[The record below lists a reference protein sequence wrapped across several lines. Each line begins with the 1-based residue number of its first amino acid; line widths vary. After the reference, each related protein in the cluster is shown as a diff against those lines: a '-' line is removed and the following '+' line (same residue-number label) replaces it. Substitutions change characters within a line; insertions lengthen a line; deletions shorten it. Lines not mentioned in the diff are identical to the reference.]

1 MKVILFGA
9 TGTVGRGV
17 LGECLRD
24 DRVTAVLTVG
34 PVPPGAAHAKLRE
47 IVHADLLDLAAI
59 EAGLR
64 GHDAGFVCAEGPRHA
79 DVALAAGEAL
89 ARVSP
94 GSAFVYVSTGA
105 GPAGAAEDTLL
116 ALPLRSYVFR
126 PGHVRRPSDGV
137 TSPAGFHRLAYIV
150 VRPLHPVLR
159 RVFPATATTPERI
172 GRAMITVAER
182 GASRR
187 VLGPADINA
196 L

>member
-17 LGECLRD
+17 LRECLRD
-24 DRVTAVLTVG
+24 DRVTAVLAVG
-34 PVPPGAAHAKLRE
+34 PVPSGAGHAKLRE
-47 IVHADLLDLAAI
+47 IVHADLLDLATI

-64 GHDAGFVCAEGPRHA
+64 GHDAAFLCVEGSRHV
-79 DVALAAGEAL
+79 DVALSVGETL
-89 ARVSP
+89 ARVNP
-94 GSAFVYVSTGA
+94 GSVFVYVSAGA
-105 GPAGAAEDTLL
+105 GGNGAAENALL

-126 PGHVRRPSDGV
+126 PGHVRPSDGV

-150 VRPLHPVLR
+150 VRPLYPVLR
-159 RVFPATATTPERI
+159 RIFPATATTPERI

-182 GASRR
+182 GAPRR
-187 VLGPADINA
+187 VLGPDGINA